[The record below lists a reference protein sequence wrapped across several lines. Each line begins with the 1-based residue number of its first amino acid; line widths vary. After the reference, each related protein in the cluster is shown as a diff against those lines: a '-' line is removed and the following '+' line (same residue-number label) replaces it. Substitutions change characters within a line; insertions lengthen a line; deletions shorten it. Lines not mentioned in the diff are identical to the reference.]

1 MTTTIYSLPQ
11 NFIRS
16 ASWAQSDQ
24 RRNLQRSEFTGRT
37 RETIIGPADR
47 WSCAADIRPM
57 RAGDIE
63 TWRAF
68 QAQMKLPG
76 ARVRLPA
83 TEGSQFPP
91 TAQNLVQN
99 SKLVADA
106 SGWVLPASVARTA
119 GAGGTPIDW
128 YFLAGSGSSR
138 SINANGNAGVPVL
151 PGEQLAVRAWA
162 IRTTAANTSL
172 AVIDWRNN
180 AGANIGFGI
189 LAMAS
194 PVGQWQLFRGQF
206 TAPALTAS
214 ARLRFDLDAAASGQ
228 AGVGDLRVARRPK
241 DAPVIAGSTAV
252 ALNLGG
258 LAPSL
263 TNLLAGQLLT
273 IPLPSG
279 DEQMVPLVAP
289 LIANS
294 SGLAT
299 AALGSPL
306 REIPAPSA
314 FVELEEPWGLMRT
327 TDPLGW
333 SVDPAPIYGARQI
346 IFEEA
351 F

>member
-47 WSCAADIRPM
+47 WTCAADIRPM

-83 TEGSQFPP
+83 VESGQRGQTALATVNGANQTGDALALSGLTPSQRNLRAGQMLTVVLPGDEQLIML
-91 TAQNLVQN
+91 TADL
-99 SKLVADA
+99 LADA
-106 SGWVLPASVARTA
+106 SGNGTA
-119 GAGGTPIDW
+119 
-128 YFLAGSGSSR
+128 
-138 SINANGNAGVPVL
+138 
-151 PGEQLAVRAWA
+151 Q
-162 IRTTAANTSL
+162 
-172 AVIDWRNN
+172 
-180 AGANIGFGI
+180 
-189 LAMAS
+189 
-194 PVGQWQLFRGQF
+194 
-206 TAPALTAS
+206 
-214 ARLRFDLDAAASGQ
+214 
-228 AGVGDLRVARRPK
+228 
-241 DAPVIAGSTAV
+241 
-252 ALNLGG
+252 
-258 LAPSL
+258 
-263 TNLLAGQLLT
+263 
-273 IPLPSG
+273 
-279 DEQMVPLVAP
+279 
-289 LIANS
+289 
-294 SGLAT
+294 
-299 AALGSPL
+299 LGSPL
-306 REIPAPSA
+306 RRSPANGA
-314 FVELEEPWGLMRT
+314 TVELNLPWGLMRT